1 LHVVGKKSPTG
12 TGTPDAVKKSEPDAA
27 AAGGGPLTRGALP
40 LGVFATQGKVEWH
53 CSAAVALL
61 TGALRTNFGC
71 GQRGRGLVT
80 SPTGTAVSP
89 AGALAIGD
97 LAFEPSPIFIA
108 RGLPRG
114 LLHAGLLLAGMR
126 FCSVAGG
133 RGSAAGPGGSVY
145 LGVPLH
151 GAVCPFFGL
160 LAAGCCGSGG
170 GSSDGVLGVSCST
183 GRILNWASITMISD
197 IADSTSSLSAP
208 SIAVGRL

>member
-1 LHVVGKKSPTG
+1 M
-12 TGTPDAVKKSEPDAA
+12 EPDAA
-27 AAGGGPLTRGALP
+27 AKGSPPGGGPLTRGALP

-61 TGALRTNFGC
+61 TGALRANFTC

-126 FCSVAGG
+126 FCSVACG

-151 GAVCPFFGL
+151 GAVCSFFGL
-160 LAAGCCGSGG
+160 LASGCCGSSG
-170 GSSDGVLGVSCST
+170 GSSDGVLGASWCST
-183 GRILNWASITMISD
+183 GRCSNWASITIRSD